1 MIKRADPADGVLR
14 RTVIK
19 AGAVAVGALALGT
32 PTVASEH
39 EGGQQGNEGNRT
51 QYVIAVSEITDPEPY
66 MNEYLPA
73 AAETV
78 AAYGGTPLVVSFD
91 PDVVEGEWD
100 HTITVVLEFPC
111 ESAVEDWQNDE
122 TYGQLRQMRNEW
134 VTYTDVIVTSQFAPE
149 DFA

>member
-1 MIKRADPADGVLR
+1 MIKRDDPTDGVLR

-19 AGAVAVGALALGT
+19 AGAVAVGALAMST
-32 PTVASEH
+32 PTTASEH
-39 EGGQQGNEGNRT
+39 EEPQESEERRKE
-51 QYVIAVSEITDPEPY
+51 YVIAVSEITDLESY

-111 ESAVEDWQNDE
+111 AGAVRDWRNDE
-122 TYGQLRQMRNEW
+122 TYQELREMRNEW
-134 VTYTDVIVTSQFAPE
+134 VNYTNVVVTSQFSPE
-149 DFA
+149 ELA